1 MVAIARSLPRLVV
14 GFCIPLLTVA
24 GAGAQSRHPG
34 FVDAAHVV
42 PGIAVEMRY
51 FEGSNFVGRRIDG
64 YEAPICLL
72 TREAA
77 AALAAVQRDLAA
89 SGFGVKVFDC
99 YRPARAVAHFVRW
112 ARDSS
117 DQQTKRE
124 FYPDFDKRDLFR
136 DGYISA
142 RSGHSRG
149 STIDLTLVR
158 LSDGQS
164 LEMGSPFDFFGPRSG
179 RSDRSIA
186 AEAQSNRNVLAAAMV
201 RRGFRGYWKEWWH
214 FTLAGEPFPETYF
227 DFPVR

>member
-1 MVAIARSLPRLVV
+1 MVAIGRSLPSFIAV
-14 GFCIPLLTVA
+14 CCSVA
-24 GAGAQSRHPG
+24 LAATSAKAQSRHPS
-34 FVDAAHVV
+34 FVDAAQGI
-42 PGIAVEMRY
+42 PGLAVEMRY

-77 AALAAVQRDLAA
+77 VALAAVQRDLAT
-89 SGFGVKVFDC
+89 SGLGLKVFDC
-99 YRPARAVAHFVRW
+99 YRPVRAVAHFVRW
-112 ARDSS
+112 SRDLS
-117 DQQTKRE
+117 DQQNKGE
-124 FYPDFDKRDLFR
+124 YYPDFDKRDLFR

-158 LSDGQS
+158 LSDKQE
-164 LEMGSPFDFFGPRSG
+164 LDMGSPFDFFGPRSA
-179 RSDRSIA
+179 RLNRSISA
-186 AEAQSNRNVLAAAMV
+186 DAHSNRNVLAAAMA

>member
-1 MVAIARSLPRLVV
+1 VVAIARSLLLLAV
-14 GFCIPLLTVA
+14 GFCSVLLTVA
-24 GAGAQSRHPG
+24 GAEAQSRHPN
-34 FVDAAHVV
+34 FVDAAQVI
-42 PGIAVEMRY
+42 PGLAVDIRY
-51 FEGSNFVGRRIDG
+51 FETSNFVGRRIDG

-77 AALAAVQRDLAA
+77 AALAAVHRDLAA
-89 SGFGVKVFDC
+89 GGLGVKVFDC

-117 DQQTKRE
+117 DQHTKRE
-124 FYPDFDKRDLFR
+124 YYPDFDKRDLFR
-136 DGYISA
+136 DGYISL

-158 LSDGQS
+158 LADGQA

-186 AEAQSNRNVLAAAMV
+186 ADAQANRRALAAAMV

-227 DFPVR
+227 DFPIR